1 MSHYNMGATEYT
13 HKGKKITSIVG
24 NAAADKYFSSSN
36 YGLSLKPG
44 VIPPG
49 FKNRPDMISNLFYDG
64 PRNLWFLCLV
74 SNKYDVF
81 EDFNSGEIIKIP
93 K

>member
-24 NAAADKYFSSSN
+24 NAAADKYFSNSS
-36 YGLSLKPG
+36 YDSSTKPG
-44 VIPPG
+44 IIPPG
-49 FKNRPDMISNLFYDG
+49 FKNRPDMIANLFYDG
-64 PRNLWFLCLV
+64 PKNLWFLCLV

-81 EDFNSGEIIKIP
+81 EDFNSGEIIRIP